1 MKFTNTF
8 WSTVGLM
15 LLHVTGFGQAALNT
29 NLLGHLAY
37 NEDLSEVRGAYHN
50 GHEYALVGAHN
61 GLSIVD
67 VTDPTQPTEV
77 SYINGPASIW
87 RDPFYYNDHAYCVTE
102 GGGGLVI
109 VDMSPLPGSTTLSST
124 VYTGQ
129 NMPWTKAH
137 NMFIDSVAHKA
148 YIFGSDY
155 GAGGA
160 IILDVSDP
168 ENPVELGVWDAHYI
182 HDGFVRG
189 DTLWAACLDA
199 GTFVVD
205 VSNPGNPVELA
216 QWETPS
222 QFSHNV
228 WPSDDDGH
236 CFTTDEVGSGFVAA
250 YDMSNLQNVQESD
263 KVRHP
268 LTEGVI
274 PHNVHYF
281 NGYLVISYYRDG
293 MVIYDASD
301 PSNIILTGYY
311 DTSPFSGNGF
321 NGAWGAW
328 PYLPSGNIL
337 ASDIE
342 EGLFVVGPTYK
353 RAARLQGNVTE
364 VGSGNPLSGVQ
375 VEVASAGLSETT
387 DLFGDYATGTEPAGI
402 YTVTFQKGGY
412 LPVTVNNVQ
421 LVNGQTVT
429 LNVEMQPD
437 VPFVLS
443 GNVTEAGTGN
453 PITDASVQLVG
464 QFLDVELTTDSTG
477 VYTVDTIYQGEYEV
491 AVGAWG
497 YHDQCF
503 TLNIDSLS
511 SPPDFELQPG
521 YYDDFSLDL
530 GWEVSGTASMGIWE
544 RAEPIG
550 TFYNGLESN
559 PGEDVDG
566 DCGRMAFVTGNGGGS
581 AGNDDVDDGSTI
593 LSSPIMD
600 LSGMSHAYLRFK
612 YWFYNDGG
620 NTTPNDEMVLMI
632 LDGNLS
638 GYSVF
643 LPVTNSSWTE
653 FVVPIHEQMA
663 LTSNMRVR
671 LVVQDVDPGNLVEGG
686 IDDFEILDATAVEEM
701 ADGADFVLFPNPAS
715 EFSTILI
722 NGNFTKA
729 ELRILDTAG
738 RTVKQI
744 TRLNAGFNTVE
755 LPAAAGV
762 YLCEVSVDGVRQ
774 VKRLIVQ

>member
-1 MKFTNTF
+1 MRITTTI
-8 WSTVGLM
+8 WMAVGFILCQ
-15 LLHVTGFGQAALNT
+15 LTSFGQAALNT
-29 NLLGHLAY
+29 QLLGHLTY
-37 NEDLSEVRGAYHN
+37 NEELSEVRGAHHN
-50 GHEYALVGAHN
+50 GHEYALVGAHS

-160 IILDVSDP
+160 IILDVSNP
-168 ENPVELGVWDAHYI
+168 ESPIELGVWDAHYV

-205 VSNPGNPVELA
+205 VSVPSNPVVMA

-228 WPSDDDGH
+228 WPSDDDAY

-250 YDMSNLQNVQESD
+250 YNMSNLLDVEETD

-274 PHNVHYF
+274 PHNTHYF
-281 NGYLVISYYRDG
+281 NGYLVTSHYRDG

-301 PSNIILTGYY
+301 PFNIILTGYY
-311 DTSPFSGNGF
+311 DTSPFEGDGF
-321 NGAWGAW
+321 NGAWGTW

-337 ASDIE
+337 ISDIE
-342 EGLFVVGPTYK
+342 EGLFIVGPTYK

-364 VGSGNPLSGVQ
+364 SGSGNVLSGVQ
-375 VEVASAGLSETT
+375 IDIVSTTVSETT
-387 DLFGDYATGTEPAGI
+387 DLFGDYATGLEAAGT
-402 YTVTFQKGGY
+402 YSVTFQKGGY
-412 LPVTVNNVQ
+412 LPATVNGVQ
-421 LVNGQTVT
+421 LVNGQTVI
-429 LNVEMQPD
+429 LDVQLQPD
-437 VPFVLS
+437 VPFVLT
-443 GNVTEAGTGN
+443 GHVTESGSGDPVPGA
-453 PITDASVQLVG
+453 IVQLVNP
-464 QFLDVELTTDSTG
+464 FFDIELTTDSTG
-477 VYTVDTIYQGEYEV
+477 MYTSGTFYQGEYEV
-491 AVGAWG
+491 AIGAWG
-497 YHDQCF
+497 YHDQCL
-503 TLNIDSLS
+503 TLNVDSL
-511 SPPDFELQPG
+511 PPAPDFELEPG
-521 YYDDFSLDL
+521 YYDDFSLDY
-530 GWEVSGTASMGIWE
+530 GWEVSGTAATGIWE
-544 RAEPIG
+544 RAVPAG
-550 TFYNGLESN
+550 TVYNNMESN
-559 PGEDVDG
+559 PGEDVEG
-566 DCGRMAFVTGNGGGS
+566 DCGTMAFVTGNGGGEP
-581 AGNDDVDDGSTI
+581 GDDDVDDGVT
-593 LSSPIMD
+593 LLTSPVMD
-600 LSGMSHAYLRFK
+600 LSGMEQAYLRFK
-612 YWFYNDGG
+612 YWFFNDGG
-620 NTTPNDEMVLMI
+620 SGAPNDDMTVKI
-632 LDGNLS
+632 LDGS
-638 GYSVF
+638 TTVYSTS
-643 LPVTNSSWTE
+643 LPATNSTWTD
-653 FVVPIHEQMA
+653 FVIPVNQHA
-663 LTSNMRVR
+663 SLTSNMRLRVE
-671 LVVQDVDPGNLVEGG
+671 VEDVAPGHLVEGG
-686 IDDFEILDATAVEEM
+686 IDDFEIINATGMQEAAATA
-701 ADGADFVLFPNPAS
+701 DFILFPNPAS

-738 RTVKQI
+738 RTVRQT
-744 TRLNAGFNTVE
+744 TRLNAGLNTVE

-774 VKRLIVQ
+774 VKRLVVQ